1 MGFSTRSHYGTMAM
15 LELALRAGDGPV
27 HLETLAEEQNIPV
40 RYLAKI
46 AQDLRRARLIR
57 SVRGARGGYL
67 LSREPGEIE
76 VVEIVR
82 CLEGSVAPVECVE
95 DPGTCGNSSL
105 CVTREVW
112 MDVNDAILK
121 VLGAVTLQDLVERC
135 HAKAGEGTVQVSD

>member
-15 LELALRAGDGPV
+15 LELALRSGDGPV
-27 HLETLAEEQNIPV
+27 HLETLAEEDNIPV

-46 AQDLRRARLIR
+46 AQDLRRAGLIR

-67 LSREPGEIE
+67 LSREPGEIQ

-82 CLEGSVAPVECVE
+82 CLDGSVAPAECVE

-105 CVTREVW
+105 CVTRQVW
-112 MDVNDAILK
+112 MDVNNAILK
-121 VLGAVTLQDLVERC
+121 VLGAVTLQDLVNRC
-135 HAKAGEGTVQVSD
+135 HTKSGKGTVRVSD